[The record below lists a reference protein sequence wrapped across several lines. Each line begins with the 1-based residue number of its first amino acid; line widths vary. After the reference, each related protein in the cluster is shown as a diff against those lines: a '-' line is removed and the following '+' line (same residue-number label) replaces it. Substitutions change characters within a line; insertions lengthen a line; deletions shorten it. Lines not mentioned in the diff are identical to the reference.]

1 MTNPQMQY
9 TQSRQLTQ
17 QQQNEKM
24 AVTINSTLLRLPNQG
39 NRSSISNS
47 LQPKASTLISTIS
60 AFMNSIDRNF

>member
-1 MTNPQMQY
+1 
-9 TQSRQLTQ
+9 
-17 QQQNEKM
+17 M
-24 AVTINSTLLRLPNQG
+24 ALTINSTLLRLPNQG